1 MLAILTTS
9 IQHGSLDPSQSND
22 TRKRNKAKCGYYF
35 SLKVEESFRELNL
48 LLCRSLPGEGAKW
61 QELKG
66 VSE

>member
-1 MLAILTTS
+1 MLRS
-9 IQHGSLDPSQSND
+9 EVWQSAVGEVPD
-22 TRKRNKAKCGYYF
+22 F
-35 SLKVEESFRELNL
+35 SLTVEESFRELNL